1 MVLVIFLVCITLA
14 MFFAVQNSAPVTV
27 SLLIWKFD
35 ASLSIVILLS
45 VLAGAVMAS
54 LLFISG
60 MLRRKMKKR
69 EENQGIPP
77 AGA

>member
-1 MVLVIFLVCITLA
+1 MVLVIFLVCIALA
-14 MFFAVQNSAPVTV
+14 MLFAVQNSAPVTV
-27 SLLIWKFD
+27 SLLFWKFD

-45 VLAGAVMAS
+45 LLAGAVMAS

-60 MLRRKMKKR
+60 MLRRKIKKK
-69 EENQGIPP
+69 EENQDIPP